1 MLQGPY
7 GSLDRERDG
16 PLIRLPF
23 VSFAVGTV
31 LLPFTGLIACLFISL
46 VYHFEE
52 STYTHCQVSGHMVQQ
67 TKESLSRVKPP
78 ISPKLTVQLP
88 PDQHGERDLFLF
100 AKVSNYL
107 PSISAAISRVPER
120 YIWHCCIGLH
130 SAPRYLVTIAYF
142 NFYRGRFAR
151 RLLELLLSLL
161 ALICSLAENTG
172 LLLLTYVSSSETYSK
187 FQALLEPH

>member
-52 STYTHCQVSGHMVQQ
+52 STYTHCQVSGHMVRQ
-67 TKESLSRVKPP
+67 T
-78 ISPKLTVQLP
+78 Q
-88 PDQHGERDLFLF
+88 
-100 AKVSNYL
+100 KVY
-107 PSISAAISRVPER
+107 PE
-120 YIWHCCIGLH
+120 
-130 SAPRYLVTIAYF
+130 
-142 NFYRGRFAR
+142 
-151 RLLELLLSLL
+151 LSLL
-161 ALICSLAENTG
+161 SHPAWQLSYQRINTR
-172 LLLLTYVSSSETYSK
+172 
-187 FQALLEPH
+187 

>member
-78 ISPKLTVQLP
+78 VSPSLAVQLP
-88 PDQHGERDLFLF
+88 PDQHPMKETFLPRF
-100 AKVSNYL
+100 QTTCH
-107 PSISAAISRVPER
+107 P
-120 YIWHCCIGLH
+120 
-130 SAPRYLVTIAYF
+130 SAPPSAVCQSATSGTPALACIQRHVTW
-142 NFYRGRFAR
+142 
-151 RLLELLLSLL
+151 
-161 ALICSLAENTG
+161 
-172 LLLLTYVSSSETYSK
+172 
-187 FQALLEPH
+187 